1 MQGPQGIQFA
11 LTFILIR
18 TVARLVQLCSGLDS
32 ALSQSPIFIPVLDGV
47 LVLLATIFLTIV
59 PPGPSFGRAWG
70 ATSPSQ
76 KKSRR
81 HLAALDLVR
90 GNPGSPAYRLHE
102 HESPFPS
109 PQEYQMGNRNSVT
122 ASSRRYS
129 PSWAAHKRQASASS
143 GGNNETPAYE
153 RPQNN
158 YTRVPYVPPP
168 SAASLSQQYG
178 QGRVVESQVMAPGSE
193 GTRTG
198 GSGSGGRTRTR
209 ASPREEGMV
218 RHDAIW

>member
-1 MQGPQGIQFA
+1 MT
-11 LTFILIR
+11 LILIR

-32 ALSQSPIFIPVLDGV
+32 ALSQSPIYVPILDGV
-47 LVLLATIFLTIV
+47 LVLLATIFITIL

-90 GNPGSPAYRLHE
+90 GVPGSPAYRLHE

-109 PQEYQMGNRNSVT
+109 PRDHQADSGYGAAAAAAA

-129 PSWAAHKRQASASS
+129 PGWAAHKRQASAGS
-143 GGNNETPAYE
+143 GPHSEPPAYE
-153 RPQNN
+153 RPLNN
-158 YTRVPYVPPP
+158 YARVPYVPPP
-168 SAASLSQQYG
+168 AAAASLSQQYG
-178 QGRVVESQVMAPGSE
+178 QGRVVESQVTAPGSE

-209 ASPREEGMV
+209 SSPRVFEVDMV